1 MVFQDNILEKNQ
13 PNIGVDDIAKINTEV
28 YLDYKSARQNR
39 YSKMVENDNFYHND
53 HFDEIERKEIIAR
66 GQAPL
71 AINVVYPIL
80 KQMIS
85 LITGGDPIWD
95 VDPVTDADKEYAYMF
110 RHLLYGTWYHSRG
123 SRHFSQI
130 VKNCVITGVG
140 YGAVNPS
147 YRGIFGMDFTWI
159 PYHHVYIDPSSS
171 DFDVNDADNIIIS
184 RVLSSKQIG
193 RFLSLS
199 DNEVKEIITS
209 PPIDEG
215 VESEEEETR
224 VPLYTVSRKG
234 NFARVIQRLSLERR
248 KVYIVTPKKR
258 QLGGSNN
265 IGSQKVYFEIDEN
278 LKKLQ
283 SQGIIEIKERERTV
297 LGKYISVNGW
307 GRRYYLPIDNYNVV
321 PFFDEFNGNP
331 YALGEMDFLYGLQR
345 ALNKNVM
352 LMILN
357 ATLANS
363 LKMLAPKD
371 SINKREYEE
380 SYSLPGV
387 LIEYE
392 WSEGMPPPHAIMPQP
407 LSSEFFAFP
416 QRLINIM
423 EYVTGIF
430 GVIQGNPEGA
440 PRTASGLISLQNY
453 GGQKIKLLGR
463 SINEAL
469 STVGNV
475 AIQLFQNYAPY
486 NQLMTYKD
494 SDNKLVAFPYN
505 TLTANPQTGDI
516 VIENDLSIGKY
527 RATVSI
533 KQHMGAERQQQ
544 AAVLSNL
551 AAQTGASV
559 LLKPILKLADIPDAD
574 KVADELDEVARMKA
588 TIGQLENELK
598 RVNQVNNQ
606 LQNEIIQMSQ
616 KVSLKQFESKLND
629 LYNKIKSEVS
639 VNVTNE
645 LNDFRNQMIQ
655 SQSMQ
660 NENMRNQNINE
671 NITE

>member
-1 MVFQDNILEKNQ
+1 MAEDNILEKNQ
-13 PNIGVDDIAKINTEV
+13 PTIGVDDIAKINNEV
-28 YLDYKSARQNR
+28 YLDYKSARQSR

-53 HFDEIERKEIIAR
+53 HFDEQERKDIIAR

-85 LITGGDPIWD
+85 LLTGGDPIWD
-95 VDPVTDADKEYAYMF
+95 VDPVSDTDKEYAYMF

-147 YRGIFGMDFTWI
+147 YRGIFGMDFTWV
-159 PYHHVYIDPSSS
+159 PYHHVLIDPSSS
-171 DFDVNDADNIIIS
+171 DFDINDADNVIVS
-184 RVLSSKQIG
+184 RVLSTKQIG
-193 RFLSLS
+193 RFLNLS
-199 DNEVKEIITS
+199 DDEVKRILES
-209 PPIDEG
+209 PSDEG
-215 VESEEEETR
+215 VESEEDETR
-224 VPLYTVSRKG
+224 VPLYSVSRKG

-258 QLGGSNN
+258 QPNGIS
-265 IGSQKVYFEIDEN
+265 SQKVYFEIDEN
-278 LKKLQ
+278 LKRLQ
-283 SQGIIEIKERERTV
+283 SQGAIEIKEKERTV
-297 LGKYISVNGW
+297 LGKYISVRGW
-307 GRRYYLPIDNYNVV
+307 GKKYYLPIDNYNVV

-392 WSEGMPPPHAIMPQP
+392 WSEGMPAPQPIMPQP
-407 LSSEFFAFP
+407 LSNEFFAFP

-486 NQLMTYKD
+486 NQLITYKD

-505 TLTANPQTGDI
+505 TLTANENGDI
-516 VIENDLSIGKY
+516 IIENDLSVGRY

-559 LLKPILKLADIPDAD
+559 LLKPILKLADIPEAD
-574 KVADELDEVARMKA
+574 KIADELDEIVKMKT

-598 RVNQVNNQ
+598 RVNQINNQ

-616 KVSLKQFESKLND
+616 KVSLKQFESRLNE

-639 VNVTNE
+639 VNVANE
-645 LNDFRNQMIQ
+645 LNNFRNQLIQ
-655 SQSMQ
+655 PPVSSGAGG
-660 NENMRNQNINE
+660 E
-671 NITE
+671 NIIK